1 MPPSLPAKP
10 RADYRRCATQ
20 SRILCTAR
28 PPLWVRP
35 PRKTGIPF
43 QRPSPRRR
51 FAAVAAP
58 EQKTSRCKLH
68 HPRHRC
74 DGRIRVRKRIVSS
87 MEADLSLAPHRA
99 SFIEKIRGKRSLPN
113 YFLLEEK
120 LQGRQRKLSDR
131 SFDATRIMPCVRDAV
146 NNLLRRMIRGDRN
159 CQTVTFCC
167 FARRS
172 SITSNDSFTRV

>member
-1 MPPSLPAKP
+1 MPSLTVGLLTQASLKRLCRPAKP
-10 RADYRRCATQ
+10 RADCRQCATQ

-28 PPLWVRP
+28 PALWVHP
-35 PRKTGIPF
+35 PRKTGKPF
-43 QRPSPRRR
+43 RQPSPRHR
-51 FAAVAAP
+51 FAVVATP
-58 EQKTSRCKLH
+58 EQKTFRCKLH

-113 YFLLEEK
+113 YFLIEEK
-120 LQGRQRKLSDR
+120 LQGRQLKLSEW

-146 NNLLRRMIRGDRN
+146 NNLLR
-159 CQTVTFCC
+159 
-167 FARRS
+167 
-172 SITSNDSFTRV
+172 